1 MFPHPPQQASRF
13 PFLAPPPGHKRVSMR
28 TPRLLA
34 LRAGG
39 DAAVPAGLA
48 LGASLA
54 ASLLCLLNSHRSD
67 RLAPLAGPRRVIRS
81 KCWRA
86 EQRNYQSQSPHA
98 LFQLDGN
105 CWDVIRRSAHR
116 GGTPSAAPG
125 QFYQALLDARDQGAF
140 DGVGKR
146 VDRSG
151 RPDFKDSPVA
161 WASPPPRPRRVPLLA
176 LEREA
181 LAPMTTAGAMT
192 AIRQTGRFQVRPLS
206 FRQAESQSYHPALA
220 SASSAHHRRD
230 TPRSHW
236 STSSGVISMTG
247 IAFSWIGSTMPLGS
261 VVMIENS
268 DVGHL
273 LGPSLADRDRW
284 DAKQVSRL
292 LTA

>member
-1 MFPHPPQQASRF
+1 M
-13 PFLAPPPGHKRVSMR
+13 GRVFDENALPAMPVSLCFTPADVPTPTPAGIAVSIPSPAAWAQTCSMR
-28 TPRLLA
+28 PRRLLA

-39 DAAVPAGLA
+39 DAAVPAGLG

-125 QFYQALLDARDQGAF
+125 QFYQAFLDARDQGAF

-151 RPDFKDSPVA
+151 RP
-161 WASPPPRPRRVPLLA
+161 
-176 LEREA
+176 
-181 LAPMTTAGAMT
+181 
-192 AIRQTGRFQVRPLS
+192 
-206 FRQAESQSYHPALA
+206 
-220 SASSAHHRRD
+220 
-230 TPRSHW
+230 
-236 STSSGVISMTG
+236 
-247 IAFSWIGSTMPLGS
+247 
-261 VVMIENS
+261 
-268 DVGHL
+268 
-273 LGPSLADRDRW
+273 
-284 DAKQVSRL
+284 
-292 LTA
+292 

>member
-1 MFPHPPQQASRF
+1 LQWDACSTRTRSPRCLSLSALPQQMFPHPPQQASRF

-28 TPRLLA
+28 TPAVACTSRWGRCSCSR
-34 LRAGG
+34 RA
-39 DAAVPAGLA
+39 D

-105 CWDVIRRSAHR
+105 CWDVSRRSAHR

-125 QFYQALLDARDQGAF
+125 QFYQAFLDARDQGAF

-151 RPDFKDSPVA
+151 RP
-161 WASPPPRPRRVPLLA
+161 
-176 LEREA
+176 
-181 LAPMTTAGAMT
+181 
-192 AIRQTGRFQVRPLS
+192 
-206 FRQAESQSYHPALA
+206 
-220 SASSAHHRRD
+220 
-230 TPRSHW
+230 
-236 STSSGVISMTG
+236 
-247 IAFSWIGSTMPLGS
+247 
-261 VVMIENS
+261 
-268 DVGHL
+268 
-273 LGPSLADRDRW
+273 
-284 DAKQVSRL
+284 
-292 LTA
+292 